1 MKCRGRLVTAHCW
14 DFEDPRLL
22 VCRAQKLETRESRT
36 SSKSTKIDD
45 EV

>member
-1 MKCRGRLVTAHCW
+1 MKCKGRLVTAHCW

-22 VCRAQKLETRESRT
+22 VCRAQKVETRESKT
-36 SSKSTKIDD
+36 SKSTKNDD